1 MYLFSNDPNAHV
13 YPSPCKCYSD
23 LRSVWLEKLVLS
35 DEFFPLEMNQQLG
48 EVRTVQG
55 LLLSLWSRQHKNFLT
70 SFKFHLNF
78 KIIKIFFY

>member
-1 MYLFSNDPNAHV
+1 MLVCIPHPVNV
-13 YPSPCKCYSD
+13 SD

-48 EVRTVQG
+48 EVCTVQG